1 LPAFLLCWRINL
13 LDLVD
18 VDDGGAGCGVGI
30 FLTDDVA
37 RFVVYLLAMGMDLC
51 SPRGFLFLV
60 GDYVAGGRSPSRLPS
75 LPGSGSASFPS
86 SCLALPGLEGSAWFS
101 PTSGSLIFVQCF
113 KSVLVGVPGRWL
125 LRLHQELRSSSGG
138 EEAPG
143 FGSARASRSGGMI
156 ESSPPPPLQRAKS
169 TSPPGKGLQALE
181 LPHAP
186 SPGTPS
192 ESISMN
198 GPSPCRKERGRKDP
212 PSPAGR
218 PATGARVHRR
228 RPFVFI
234 ETHFFPL

>member
-1 LPAFLLCWRINL
+1 MPAFLLCWRINL

-143 FGSARASRSGGMI
+143 FGSAHASRSGRMI
-156 ESSPPPPLQRAKS
+156 ERWKMNRVPEDLVVISFIFGVLFVR
-169 TSPPGKGLQALE
+169 GGMYC
-181 LPHAP
+181 AP
-186 SPGTPS
+186 
-192 ESISMN
+192 
-198 GPSPCRKERGRKDP
+198 
-212 PSPAGR
+212 
-218 PATGARVHRR
+218 
-228 RPFVFI
+228 F
-234 ETHFFPL
+234 